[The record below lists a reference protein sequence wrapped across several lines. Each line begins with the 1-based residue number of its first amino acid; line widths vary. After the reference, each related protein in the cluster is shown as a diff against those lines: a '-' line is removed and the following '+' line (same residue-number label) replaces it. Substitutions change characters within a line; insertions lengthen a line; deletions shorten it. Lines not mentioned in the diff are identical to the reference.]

1 MALRPILR
9 LPNHRLRLKAQP
21 VTQFD
26 AALLSLVRDLY
37 DTMYASAGIGLAASQ
52 IDVQQ
57 RVITIDLS
65 DRHDQ
70 PLTLINVEIL
80 AKHGEQTCEEG
91 CLSVPGVYAPVTRA
105 KEIRVKTQDI
115 HGDTSEFDADGMLAV
130 CIQHELDHL
139 EGKVFI
145 DYLSPLKRERLLAKM
160 TKHLRETL

>member
-9 LPNHRLRLKAQP
+9 LPNPRLRLKAQP

-26 AALLSLVRDLY
+26 IALSTLVADMY
-37 DTMYASAGIGLAASQ
+37 DTMYASAGIGLAANQ

-65 DRHDQ
+65 DNHDQ
-70 PLTLINVEIL
+70 PLTLINAEIL
-80 AKHGEQTCEEG
+80 DKHGEQTCEEG

-105 KEIRVKTQDI
+105 KEVRVKTQDV
-115 HGDTSEFDADGMLAV
+115 HGAIREFEADGLLAV

-160 TKHLRETL
+160 TKHLREIL